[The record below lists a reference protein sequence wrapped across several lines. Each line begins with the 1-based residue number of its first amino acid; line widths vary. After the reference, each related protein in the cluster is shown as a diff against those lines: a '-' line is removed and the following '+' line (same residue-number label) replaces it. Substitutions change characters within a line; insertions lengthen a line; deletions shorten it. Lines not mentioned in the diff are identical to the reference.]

1 MTPRSRGGN
10 VSCDATPRHA
20 VLAACAAALSLS
32 LLRVCADPGPP
43 GKYYPFKPPIKPES
57 PLGKLLTTKG
67 IKFYSTRAGGGAAR
81 RSSPFANGGRRHMSS
96 IPPTMKVA

>member
-1 MTPRSRGGN
+1 MSPAMQPP
-10 VSCDATPRHA
+10 ATLCSLRAPPP
-20 VLAACAAALSLS
+20 SLS